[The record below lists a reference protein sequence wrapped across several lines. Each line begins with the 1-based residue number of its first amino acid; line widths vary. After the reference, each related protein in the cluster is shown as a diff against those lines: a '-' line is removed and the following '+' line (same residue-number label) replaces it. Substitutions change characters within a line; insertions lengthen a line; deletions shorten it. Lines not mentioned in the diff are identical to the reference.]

1 MSTLIAKFTQGPAE
15 VRRYMLDYSL
25 DLNAGENLTSMET
38 SISSPSG
45 ESPPLLTVTNVA
57 LAANSAGQ
65 VVYCT
70 FFVSLAS
77 GGQNYEIDFLATTS
91 LTQVIEAVVGIV
103 GQVKT

>member
-15 VRRYMLDYSL
+15 VRRYMLDYTL
-25 DLNAGENLTSMET
+25 DLNAGENLVGVVPT
-38 SISSPSG
+38 ISSPSG
-45 ESPPLLTVTNVA
+45 ESPPLLVVNNVV
-57 LAANSAGQ
+57 LAANAAGQ

-70 FFVSLAS
+70 FFVSLAT

-103 GQVKT
+103 GQVKV